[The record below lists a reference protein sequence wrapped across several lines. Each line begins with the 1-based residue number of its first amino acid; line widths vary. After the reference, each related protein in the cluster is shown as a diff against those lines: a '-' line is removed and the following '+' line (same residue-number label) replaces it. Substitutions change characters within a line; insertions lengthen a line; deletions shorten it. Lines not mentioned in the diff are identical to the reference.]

1 MPPGH
6 IPVLDRGPMLRL
18 ELGLFLS
25 DQVIDQAEVELD
37 RFLDRQEVPPS
48 GSS

>member
-6 IPVLDRGPMLRL
+6 IPVLDRGPMLRF

-25 DQVIDQAEVELD
+25 DQVVDQGEIELD
-37 RFLDRQEVPPS
+37 RFVDRQVVPRS